1 MLTLPVGLPFA
12 LSFQVAAAPPPP
24 SLELLE
30 SLASVLLLPEE
41 ENGIPN
47 GEIATTRNTQQF

>member
-1 MLTLPVGLPFA
+1 MLSLPVGLPFA
-12 LSFQVAAAPPPP
+12 LSFQVAAAPPPQ

-47 GEIATTRNTQQF
+47 GEKATTHSTQKF